1 MYFIFFSPVFIEQ
14 DLVHSQKYI
23 YNKQKWEISF
33 YCCFYVL
40 IILFP
45 RNLGILRLSLY
56 LVKCSRFYKRMQWN
70 SANCL
75 KYFPFRSTFGFVSL
89 QSLVFCVVFSWSLFV
104 LQSFFFSSGHGFVC
118 PSSRYGFWL
127 PVSWLYACI
136 VFISC
141 KLTDFD
147 ILWHRFSLCRKLGGQ
162 SITHLL
168 LRFLTIITMRNC
180 MFIFLI

>member
-89 QSLVFCVVFSWSLFV
+89 QSLVFCVVFSGSLFV
-104 LQSFFFSSGHGFVC
+104 LFPLAASVLTVILQFTDPDYPFGIFKHCVGFFSFFYFLAFVFLVVHQFTASGYPLWYLQTC
-118 PSSRYGFWL
+118 L
-127 PVSWLYACI
+127 VSL
-136 VFISC
+136 SC
-141 KLTDFD
+141 A
-147 ILWHRFSLCRKLGGQ
+147 
-162 SITHLL
+162 
-168 LRFLTIITMRNC
+168 
-180 MFIFLI
+180 LIY